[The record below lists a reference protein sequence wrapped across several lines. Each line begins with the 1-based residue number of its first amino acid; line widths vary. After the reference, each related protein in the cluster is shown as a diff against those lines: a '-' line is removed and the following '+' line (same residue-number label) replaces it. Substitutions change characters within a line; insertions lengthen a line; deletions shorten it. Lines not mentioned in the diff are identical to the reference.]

1 MTHIFTPESGRF
13 LRLYSRT
20 AGLFLA
26 MGAGVFSPGAHL
38 LAPLIPYLVALMMF
52 LASLDLSIGPDAFR
66 GSVWSVLAA
75 NLAVAFLG
83 YFLFLPFDRDLAL
96 VAFLTGVTPT
106 AISAPVIIG
115 FLDGR
120 VEFVVA
126 SVLITNLFMALALPF
141 ILPLVVGTG
150 GEISTAVALRS
161 VLLVVCVPLGLSRGV
176 LYLPGDV
183 RRAIGRGKPL
193 SFYVWLVA
201 LFLVTA
207 KSSHFIRN
215 ELTVPAEKLFAI
227 AAISFVICAVNFS
240 VGALLG
246 GRQYRREA
254 SQALGQKNNSL
265 TIWLALTFINPVV
278 ALGPTCYV
286 LYHNAYNSLQLFAF
300 ERRRRRQVPASHTT
314 SSEEKK
320 Q

>member
-1 MTHIFTPESGRF
+1 MAPIFTPTSGQF

-26 MGAGVFSPGAHL
+26 MGAGVLSPGAHL
-38 LAPLIPYLVALMMF
+38 LAPLIPFLVALMMF
-52 LASLDLSIGPDAFR
+52 LASLDLSIGPDSFR
-66 GSVWSVLAA
+66 GSVWWVLAA

-120 VEFVVA
+120 VEYVVA
-126 SVLITNLFMALALPF
+126 SVLITNLFMAVTLPF

-150 GEISTAVALRS
+150 GGISTAVALRS
-161 VLLVVCVPLGLSRGV
+161 VLLVVCIPLGLSRGV
-176 LYLPGDV
+176 SHLPGNV

-215 ELTVPAEKLFAI
+215 ELTVPAEKLLVI

-240 VGALLG
+240 VGALIG
-246 GRQYRREA
+246 GKQYRREA

-265 TIWLALTFINPVV
+265 TIWLALTFINPIV

-300 ERRRRRQVPASHTT
+300 ERRRKLDSTVAG
-314 SSEEKK
+314 E
-320 Q
+320 

>member
-1 MTHIFTPESGRF
+1 
-13 LRLYSRT
+13 
-20 AGLFLA
+20 
-26 MGAGVFSPGAHL
+26 MGAGAFSPGAHVF
-38 LAPLIPYLVALMMF
+38 APLIPFLVAAMMF
-52 LASLDLSIGPDAFR
+52 LASLDLSIGPDSFR
-66 GSVWSVLAA
+66 GRVWLILAA
-75 NLAVAFLG
+75 NLVIAFLG
-83 YFLFLPFDRDLAL
+83 YFLFLPFDRGLAL

-115 FLDGR
+115 FLNGR
-120 VEFVVA
+120 VGYVVA
-126 SVLITNLFMALALPF
+126 SVLITNLFMALTLPF
-141 ILPLVVGTG
+141 VLPLVAGT
-150 GEISTAVALRS
+150 EAVISTAGALWS
-161 VLLVVCVPLGLSRGV
+161 VLLVVCVPLGLARGV
-176 LYLPGDV
+176 SSLPVNV

-207 KSSHFIRN
+207 KSSYFLQD
-215 ELTVPAEKLFAI
+215 ELTVPAGRLFAI
-227 AAISFVICAVNFS
+227 AAISFVICVVNFS

-246 GRQYRREA
+246 GKRYRREA

-300 ERRRRRQVPASHTT
+300 ERRRKRGVA
-314 SSEEKK
+314 
-320 Q
+320 